1 MTFWSRVWRNGAQ
14 KAKVHNLEK
23 TKRARTNASNSE
35 GYSKETLQ
43 KVKEIVESAV
53 NYVPQKIEA
62 NVEQINELLGITE
75 SYKAPDALM
84 KILFDREK
92 REGLFRGM
100 LELFRY
106 EMDIDW
112 FHAYF
117 QDEHADRKQKKQDF
131 TPASIS
137 NLLANIMDAPTDG
150 MYYEPCAGTG
160 GLTIAAWHKHR
171 IQHSPFEYKPSMY
184 YYTVEELS
192 DRALPFLL
200 FNLLIR
206 GMNAT
211 VVQCDVLTREAK
223 AAFFIQ
229 NDKDDHM
236 LFSSLNVLPYS
247 KEVEDYLSVKFTDE
261 VIYGPHI
268 ESTAWPVALGGDG
281 HTPIDFSEV
290 LYEQV

>member
-1 MTFWSRVWRNGAQ
+1 MVI
-14 KAKVHNLEK
+14 NLEK
-23 TKRARTNASNSE
+23 IKQDRIGAASGE
-35 GYSKETLQ
+35 GYSKESLQ
-43 KVKEIVESAV
+43 KVKEIVESAA
-53 NYVPQKIEA
+53 NYVPQKVEA
-62 NVEQINELLGITE
+62 NVDQINELLGITE

-84 KILFDREK
+84 KILFNREN
-92 REGLFRGM
+92 REELFRSM
-100 LELFRY
+100 LELFHY
-106 EMDIDW
+106 EMDKDW
-112 FHAYF
+112 FHVYF

-131 TPASIS
+131 TPTSIS
-137 NLLANIMDAPTDG
+137 NLLANITGAPADG

-160 GLTIAAWHKHR
+160 GLTIAAWHNHR
-171 IQHSPFEYKPSMY
+171 IQHSPFEYKPSKY

-192 DRALPFLL
+192 ERALPFLL
-200 FNLLIR
+200 FNLMIR

-247 KEVEDYLSVKFTDE
+247 KEVEDYLAIKFTDE

-268 ESTAWPVALGGDG
+268 ESIAWPVALGGDG

-290 LYEQV
+290 LNG